1 MGKTKCSERFLRSC
15 LWAVNCLSEEEQTE
29 ICLRRACQRLRV
41 ETCEGCFTD
50 PAVTERYIER
60 CFGKDV
66 WDAVHKEIKEA
77 SEICDSGMLL
87 ERFAFDVTLPQD
99 IIYLNKVFGE
109 DVEGK
114 KFTKSEVKPAMY
126 KHGNRSASGLRNTYA
141 CRSARNW
148 VMAEYSAYCKDC
160 VRGGVNVDA
169 PYTWLSKEIERMK
182 GGMEVL
188 PLYTEFNDGNP
199 IPVSTPPSD
208 YGTISAEHLR
218 YMGGIYDVLCN
229 LVTLR
234 LLPKFELYMN
244 PTWHNVWYYGTQA
257 NYVPQQ
263 YLKQFITLSLMEV
276 VYLEIARELVPIR
289 KEREYRLTYNPADK
303 ADAKMLAT
311 PEINQC
317 LMNGLKNKDFRFGCE
332 MLGVI
337 VRNPAL
343 LNEIFGSKTMEERK
357 DIFRKTLRPYC
368 YADFNVADLPGYRV
382 CSKHRADVSEY
393 ALRFPDLE
401 KVLGVAVV
409 TSNVALEG
417 ISEVSTRDFLYMN
430 DCLEGDGLTNAI
442 KRVQPAKKIRVI
454 YVGTGNGPRVL
465 VGSET
470 DENILKANVEVF
482 DYETLDF
489 VPIKD
494 EAFYT
499 SEAII
504 TGSARNAYAD
514 TEILGACLTQE
525 EKDKFQKYDVLIS
538 WMLIYDAINSFGK
551 DEGDADFM
559 LDQNVRLIRLDSIES
574 FLDYRQ
580 IRRKNEDETP
590 DEYAKRIL
598 SKCNWHITPYPMI
611 SAPADIK
618 VTTPVGGTMPLT
630 TTRLRPIYV
639 ITKNLDSYY
648 GLTSSGGVE
657 IIADMM
663 TDKALILKR
672 ELFLSA
678 LGLSDACIKELCSS
692 SYLDGNVSYALG
704 DLRRKDMYKE
714 ALRLVKEALAIHNLQ
729 IAPVSLYNL
738 RSHSM
743 QEIIEVA
750 DKTTWD
756 LDGIWDIKRL
766 VFRGGKEDTPAE
778 STEEESVEETA
789 PVKPVEQRPTSE

>member
-29 ICLRRACQRLRV
+29 ICLRRACQKLRV

-50 PAVTERYIER
+50 PVVTEKYIER
-60 CFGKDV
+60 CFGKEV
-66 WDAVHKEIKEA
+66 WDAVHEEIKEA

-99 IIYLNKVFGE
+99 IINLNKVFGE

-114 KFTKSEVKPAMY
+114 KFTKAEVKPAMY

-169 PYTWLSKEIERMK
+169 PYTWLTKEIQRMK
-182 GGMEVL
+182 GGMDVL

-199 IPVSTPPSD
+199 APVSVVPTD
-208 YGTISAEHLR
+208 YGTISTEHLR

-257 NYVPQQ
+257 NYVSPQ

-289 KEREYRLTYNPADK
+289 KEREYRLTYNPADS

-311 PEINQC
+311 PAVNEC
-317 LMNGLKNKDFRFGCE
+317 LMSGLKNKDFRFGCE

-337 VRNPAL
+337 VRNQAL
-343 LNEIFGSKTMEERK
+343 LSEIFASKDLEERK

-368 YADFNVADLPGYRV
+368 YADFNVADLPDYRV
-382 CSKHRADVSEY
+382 CSKHRANISEY

-409 TSNVALEG
+409 TPNFALDGVGGVA
-417 ISEVSTRDFLYMN
+417 TRDFLYMN
-430 DCLEGDGLTNAI
+430 DCLEGDGLTEAI
-442 KRVQPAKKIRVI
+442 QKVQPAKKIRVI
-454 YVGTGNGPRVL
+454 YVGVGDGPRVL
-465 VGSET
+465 VGDST
-470 DENILKANVEVF
+470 DVNILKANVEVF
-482 DYETLDF
+482 DYDSLTF

-494 EAFYT
+494 EAFVT
-499 SEAII
+499 SSTVIS
-504 TGSARNAYAD
+504 GLARNAYAD
-514 TEILGACLTQE
+514 TEITGAFLTQK
-525 EKDKFQKYDVLIS
+525 EKDEFQKYDVFVS
-538 WMLIYDAINSFGK
+538 WCLIYDAVTTYGK
-551 DEGDADFM
+551 DEGEVELMRDDS
-559 LDQNVRLIRLDSIES
+559 RLIRLDAI
-574 FLDYRQ
+574 DNYIKYR
-580 IRRKNEDETP
+580 RGGKRKNDGESVEDYE
-590 DEYAKRIL
+590 KRVA
-598 SKCNWHITPYPMI
+598 SNYGWHITPYPMV
-611 SAPADIK
+611 SQPSEMK
-618 VTTPVGGTMPLT
+618 VTTPVGGTLPLT

-639 ITKNLDSYY
+639 MTKNLDSYY

-657 IIADMM
+657 IIADMS

-678 LGLSDACIKELCSS
+678 LGLSDACIKQLCTVN
-692 SYLDGNVSYALG
+692 YLDTDYNVSYAIG
-704 DLRRKDMYKE
+704 ELRNAEMYKE
-714 ALRLVKEALAIHNLQ
+714 ALGIIKEALSTHNLQ

-738 RSHSM
+738 RSHTM
-743 QEIIEVA
+743 QEIIEAA
-750 DKTTWD
+750 DRITWD
-756 LDGIWDIKRL
+756 LNGIWDIKRL
-766 VFRGGKEDTPAE
+766 VFRGGKEDTPAGDE
-778 STEEESVEETA
+778 PAEE
-789 PVKPVEQRPTSE
+789 